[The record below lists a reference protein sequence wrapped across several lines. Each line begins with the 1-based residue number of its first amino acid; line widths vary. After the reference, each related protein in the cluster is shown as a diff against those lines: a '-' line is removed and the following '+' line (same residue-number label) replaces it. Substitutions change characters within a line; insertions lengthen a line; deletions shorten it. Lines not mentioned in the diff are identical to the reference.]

1 MDENKKKK
9 NTFPNS
15 RVSGAALATELQLS
29 DNYLPP
35 QPVLNQSEVAAMIAD
50 TFFSL
55 PPSLKSEEEGKGKE
69 REEEE
74 ER

>member
-1 MDENKKKK
+1 MDKKK

-50 TFFSL
+50 TFFFFL